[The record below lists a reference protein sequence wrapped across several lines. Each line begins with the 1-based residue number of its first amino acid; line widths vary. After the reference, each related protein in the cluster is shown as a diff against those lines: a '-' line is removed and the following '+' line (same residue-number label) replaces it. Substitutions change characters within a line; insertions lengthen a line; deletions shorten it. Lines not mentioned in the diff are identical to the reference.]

1 MDNYHMAFTF
11 VRLVAMYLVQ
21 TITHQSENFVLRYL
35 NIHYSIKMPVMSG
48 TFCHNGFSKYESQL
62 ALFIST

>member
-21 TITHQSENFVLRYL
+21 TITHKSENFVLRYL
-35 NIHYSIKMPVMSG
+35 NIHDSIKMPLSCLEHSAILVLAN
-48 TFCHNGFSKYESQL
+48 TKVNLDFS
-62 ALFIST
+62 